1 MNPHAAYRLNGEHVE
16 GEAFY
21 AAACDPARSVVVE
34 ACAGAGKTWMLVSR
48 ILRALL
54 EGAEPQQ
61 ILAITFTRKA
71 AGEMRER
78 LGNWLREFAHA
89 GAEERVQALRLRGVP
104 PSQAPALAER
114 LATLHERLL
123 AHGRGVEIR
132 TFHGWFSQ
140 LLRAAPL
147 ELLSQLGLSPAV
159 ELVEDTDELEPEL
172 FRRFHAA
179 VRADE
184 ALRADF
190 VAQVHQRGRSQLRK
204 WLLAAWQRRVELA
217 AADAAG
223 VLQGSVESAQQRWPA
238 FAGLSHPAERLQAG
252 AVKGLLLDVARA
264 LGAQAG
270 ALPRKQGEALERAL
284 SLAEPQAALEAA
296 RQALLTKDG
305 ELRKKLEA
313 PGLHEAAVLLEE
325 IRCAVE
331 QQQAHEEHGRMV
343 RLARVLL
350 AEYERLKR
358 QRGLADMADLE
369 RCALYLLR
377 DAALAGWVQQ
387 RLDQRIRH
395 VLIDEFQD
403 TSPLQW
409 HALHGWLSAYAG
421 VGGGQRPPLVFIVGD
436 PKQSIYRFRGA
447 EPRVF
452 AAAREFVA
460 QALQGAVL
468 ECDHTRRNAPEVLAV
483 VNQVFLRAQAAGEF
497 DGFRDHTTGAAAGA
511 AGVMLLPRVERPARE
526 AQAEASAEWRDSL
539 TVPRHEPEQGLRQD
553 EARLVAQAVQ
563 ALLAEG
569 LKPDEVFV
577 LARRRAVLREAA
589 HALQAAGIPHVAP
602 EENLLMAAAEVRDL
616 VAVLDVLAS
625 PAHDLSL
632 AHALRCPLFAAA
644 DEDLLWLAA
653 QADGGRWWHA
663 LMRAGEAAPP
673 ALQRAARLLAR
684 WAQQM
689 RWLPPHDLLDRI
701 VDEGELMPRLLAV
714 VPPARRQAAVQAVRA
729 LLALALQLDGAR
741 YASVY
746 GFVRALKRR
755 ALKMPLGAQA
765 DAVQLLTVHGAK
777 GLEARA
783 VILMDSDAPAARAES
798 ATLLVDWPVDHEAPL
813 CCAFVA
819 SETRCAP
826 GLQALLQRERSARER
841 EELNGLY
848 VAMTRARER
857 LLLSAVAP
865 HQRAHEGAWWAR
877 VAPLA
882 TPWQPPAATT
892 EADALQLQPAVVRV
906 LPGWGGGAV
915 QAARPVAEPPAR
927 SESARLGE
935 ALHRLLEWAVAAP
948 AAPLPALAANAAAA
962 FGLGAQAQGALLQ
975 HARAV
980 LASPAARRFF
990 EPQAL
995 LWAGNEVSFAD
1006 GESVVRLDRLVALQE
1021 AGRRTWWVL
1030 DYKLQSAPHTVPD
1043 YREQLAHYRA
1053 LVQAAE
1059 PGDRVRAAFI
1069 TAGGEVIEPDSA

>member
-1 MNPHAAYRLNGEHVE
+1 MTQAAYRIDGRLAD

-21 AAACDPARSVVVE
+21 AVACDPQRSVVVE

-54 EGAEPQQ
+54 DGAEPQQ

-78 LGNWLREFAHA
+78 LGDWLREFAHA
-89 GAEERVQALRLRGVP
+89 GEAERRLALRQRGVAEHELP
-104 PSQAPALAER
+104 VLGER

-123 AHGRGVEIR
+123 AGGRGVEIR

-140 LLRAAPL
+140 LLRVAPL
-147 ELLSQLGLSPAV
+147 ELLQQLGLSPAV

-179 VRADE
+179 VRADA
-184 ALRADF
+184 ALRDDF
-190 VAQVHQRGRSQLRK
+190 VAQVRLRGRAQLRK
-204 WLLAAWQRRVELA
+204 WLVAAWQRRVELET
-217 AADAAG
+217 ADAAG
-223 VLQGSVESAQQRWPA
+223 TLDQSVEPAAARWPV
-238 FAGLSHPAERLQAG
+238 FAGLSHPAHRLQAPLVR
-252 AVKGLLLDVARA
+252 AQLLEVARA
-264 LGAQAG
+264 LGAQTA
-270 ALPRKQGEALERAL
+270 AVPCKQGEALERAL
-284 SLAEPQAALEAA
+284 SLADPAVALEAA
-296 RQALLTKDG
+296 RAALLTKEG

-313 PGLHEAAVLLEE
+313 PGLQEAVALLEE
-325 IRCAVE
+325 IRCAAE

-350 AEYERLKR
+350 GEYAQLKR

-421 VGGGQRPPLVFIVGD
+421 AGGGQRPPSVFIVGD

-452 AAAREFVA
+452 AAARAFVSE
-460 QALQGAVL
+460 ALHGTVL
-468 ECDHTRRNAPEVLAV
+468 ECDHTRRNAPEVLAA
-483 VNQVFLRAQAAGEF
+483 VNGVFAQAQAAGEF
-497 DGFRDHTTGAAAGA
+497 AGFRAHTTGAAAGA
-511 AGVMLLPRVERPARE
+511 PGVAVLPRIERPARE
-526 AQAEASAEWRDSL
+526 AAAPADGWRDSL
-539 TVPRHEPEQGLRQD
+539 STPRHEPEQGLRQD
-553 EARLVAQAVQ
+553 EASQVARTVQ

-569 LKPDEVFV
+569 LAPDEVFV
-577 LARRRAVLREAA
+577 LARKRSVLREAA
-589 HALQAAGIPHVAP
+589 LALQAMGIPHVAP
-602 EENLLMAAAEVRDL
+602 EENPLMASAEVRDL
-616 VAVLDVLAS
+616 VALLDALAS

-632 AHALRCPLFAAA
+632 AHALRSPLFGAS
-644 DEDLLWLAA
+644 DDDLLWLAGR
-653 QADGGRWWHA
+653 ADGGRWWPVLH
-663 LMRAGEAAPP
+663 RADDAPP
-673 ALQRAARLLAR
+673 ALQRAARLLSG
-684 WAQQM
+684 WADAM

-701 VDEGELMPRLLAV
+701 VHEGELLPRLLAA
-714 VPPARRQAAVQAVRA
+714 VPAARREIARHSVQA

-765 DAVQLLTVHGAK
+765 GAVQLLTVHGAK

-783 VILMDSDAPAARAES
+783 VIVMDSDVPAPRAET

-813 CCAFVA
+813 RCAFVA
-819 SETRCAP
+819 SEARCAP
-826 GLQALLQRERSARER
+826 ALQTLLERERAARQR

-857 LLLSAVAP
+857 LLLSAVVP
-865 HQRAHEGAWWAR
+865 HQRAHDGSWRAR
-877 VAPLA
+877 ISPLVDTWEPAAPLA
-882 TPWQPPAATT
+882 ASAAPP
-892 EADALQLQPAVVRV
+892 
-906 LPGWGGGAV
+906 V
-915 QAARPVAEPPAR
+915 QAAQVRLLPAWQGAARAVPLPGRAAEAARPEQ
-927 SESARLGE
+927 ARLGE
-935 ALHRLLEWAVAAP
+935 ALHRVLEWAVAAP
-948 AAPLPALAANAAAA
+948 GVALAPLVAGAAAA
-962 FGLGAQAQGALLQ
+962 FGLDAAAQQVLRQQAE
-975 HARAV
+975 AV
-980 LASPAARRFF
+980 LNSPAARRFF
-990 EPQAL
+990 DPQHL

-1006 GESVVRLDRLVALQE
+1006 GDAVLRLDRLVALDE
-1021 AGRRTWWVL
+1021 GGRRTWWVL
-1030 DYKLQSAPHTVPD
+1030 DYKLQSAPHTVPA
-1043 YREQLAHYRA
+1043 YLGQLARYRA

-1059 PGDRVRAAFI
+1059 PGDAVRAAFI
-1069 TAGGEVIEPDSA
+1069 TATGEVIEPDP